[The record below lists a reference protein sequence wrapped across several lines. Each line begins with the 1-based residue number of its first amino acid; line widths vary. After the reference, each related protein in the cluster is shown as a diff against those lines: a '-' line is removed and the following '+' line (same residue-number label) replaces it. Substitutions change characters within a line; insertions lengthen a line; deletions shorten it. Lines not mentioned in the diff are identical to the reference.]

1 MQTEKTLAGPATRTR
16 SIILCGLF
24 AALTVVGGYIRI
36 PLPVIPFTLQYFF
49 VAFSGLLLG
58 SRRGAAAQLV
68 FLLSGLAGLPVFTKG
83 GGPSYV
89 FEPSFGY
96 IVGFVFSA
104 FAVGAYMEKV
114 KDYSVR
120 HCLTACL
127 LGMLIDYALGVIH
140 MYLILNFYLGKA
152 TSVPSVVF
160 SGAVVFAPKDLAL
173 CILTALCC
181 QKLVPML
188 KRMGLC

>member
-1 MQTEKTLAGPATRTR
+1 MQTEKALARPASRTR
-16 SIILCGLF
+16 SVILCGLF

-36 PLPVIPFTLQYFF
+36 PLPLIPFTLQYFF

-58 SRRGAAAQLV
+58 SRRGALSQLV
-68 FLLSGLAGLPVFTKG
+68 FLLCGLAGLPVFTKG

-96 IVGFVFSA
+96 IIGFVLA
-104 FAVGAYMEKV
+104 AWAVGAYMEKV
-114 KDYSVR
+114 KEYSVFNCLIA
-120 HCLTACL
+120 CLT
-127 LGMLIDYALGVIH
+127 GMLIDYVLGVIH

-160 SGAVVFAPKDLAL
+160 SGALVFAPKDLAL

-181 QKLVPML
+181 HKLVPML
-188 KRMGLC
+188 KKMGLC